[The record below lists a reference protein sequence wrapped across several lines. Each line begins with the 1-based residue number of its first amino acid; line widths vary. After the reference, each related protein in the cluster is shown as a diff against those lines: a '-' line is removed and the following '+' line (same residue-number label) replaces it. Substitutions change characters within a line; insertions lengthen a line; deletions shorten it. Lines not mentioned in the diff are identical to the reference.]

1 VKEENCPT
9 ISSLD
14 QKSACIE
21 IKTVYN
27 DYVNSII
34 KYLPLFF
41 VMVILYGCS
50 HKVMKPVQSSWQTVP
65 CEYRFEGGDESIL
78 SVRAQVVEFD
88 SAKIVTQIFQ
98 WTVLGDTLTRQAT
111 FYPFEYQMSDGYTIF
126 TTERFLPINSVL
138 RSVELLIKR

>member
-1 VKEENCPT
+1 M
-9 ISSLD
+9 
-14 QKSACIE
+14 
-21 IKTVYN
+21 
-27 DYVNSII
+27 NSVI
-34 KYLPLFF
+34 KYLSLFLAIA
-41 VMVILYGCS
+41 ILYSCS
-50 HKVMKPVQSSWQTVP
+50 HKAIQPVQSSWQSVP
-65 CEYRFEGGDESIL
+65 CEYRFEEADESIL